1 LTNKEIATAFKQLG
15 RLMELHDENE
25 FKVKSYTNAAFKID
39 RLEQPLEG
47 LSFEELNRIDGIGKS
62 ITSKVIELNETG
74 NLEELQ
80 DHLARTP
87 AGVVKM
93 MTIKGIGPKKAGM
106 IWKEMGIE
114 TIGELLY
121 ACNENRLVGVK
132 GFGEKTQAQI
142 KKVIEFTI
150 SNTGK
155 FHYAALENLTKF
167 IIDGFKS
174 QGITKISE
182 VGEMRRQCEVVD
194 RIDILIAANYNKLS
208 FQFLEDL
215 GFAPKEG
222 EAGIIINQDGVK
234 VKLHFCPP
242 SMYYALLIELTGN
255 DTHVRML
262 KELIGIKWNEN
273 HESEEEIYTSIGLD
287 FVPPPLRE
295 GNNELEMAKHHSLPK
310 LIMDADIKGI
320 LHAHSTY
327 SDGLKSL
334 EIMATRC
341 MELGYEYLGIT
352 DHSQTAFYANGLK
365 PDRIIEQHRE
375 IDELNKKLHPFKIF
389 KGIESDILG
398 DGSLDYEDKVLHSF
412 DFIIASIHS
421 NLKMSEDKATARLLS
436 AIENPYTTILGH
448 PTGRLILAR
457 EGYPIDHKAV
467 IDTCAKHHVIIELNA
482 NPFRLDLDW
491 RWIQYAIEQGI
502 LISINPDAHSLE
514 GLNDIHFGV
523 KVAQKGGLDKEF
535 TFNALSRDE
544 IGYYFTKRKPE
555 LHS

>member
-1 LTNKEIATAFKQLG
+1 VENKEIASVFKQLG

-25 FKVKSYTNAAFKID
+25 FKAKSYASAAFKIE
-39 RLEQPLEG
+39 RLEMPLAG
-47 LSFEELNRIDGIGKS
+47 LSLAELDKIEGIGKS
-62 ITSKVIELNETG
+62 TASKIIELNETG
-74 NLEELQ
+74 NLDELQ
-80 DHLARTP
+80 QYTDKTP
-87 AGVVKM
+87 AGVLKM

-106 IWKEMGIE
+106 IWKEMNIE

-132 GFGEKTQAQI
+132 GFGEKTQEAI

-155 FHYAALENLTKF
+155 FHYAALENLSKF

-174 QGITKISE
+174 QGIIQISE

-194 RIDILIAANYNKLS
+194 KIDILLAANYNKLS
-208 FQFLEDL
+208 FQFLEDI
-215 GFAPKEG
+215 GFGPKEG
-222 EAGIIINQDGVK
+222 EIGIIINQDGVK

-242 SMYYALLIELTGN
+242 SMFNALLVELTGN
-255 DTHVRML
+255 DAHFTML
-262 KELIGIKWNEN
+262 KELIGTKWNEN
-273 HESEEEIYTSIGLD
+273 RDSEEEIYTSIGLD
-287 FVPPPLRE
+287 FVPPPMRE
-295 GNNELEMAKHHSLPK
+295 GKYELEMAKNHHIPI
-310 LIMDADIKGI
+310 LITDKDIKGI

-341 MELGYEYLGIT
+341 KELGYEYLGIT
-352 DHSQTAFYANGLK
+352 DHSQSAFYANGLK
-365 PDRIIEQHRE
+365 PDRLIEQHKE

-398 DGSLDYEDKVLHSF
+398 DGSLDYEDKVLQSF

-421 NLKMSEDKATARLLS
+421 NLKMTEEKATARLLA
-436 AIENPYTTILGH
+436 AIKNPYITILGH

-457 EGYPIDHKAV
+457 EGYPIDHRAV
-467 IDTCAKHHVIIELNA
+467 IDACATHNVVIELNA

-491 RWIQYAIEQGI
+491 RWIQYAKEQNV
-502 LISINPDAHSLE
+502 LISINPDAHSIE
-514 GLNDIHFGV
+514 G
-523 KVAQKGGLDKEF
+523 
-535 TFNALSRDE
+535 
-544 IGYYFTKRKPE
+544 
-555 LHS
+555 